1 MPRSWAILRIHLS
14 LLMGIGREVL
24 EGRVGAPGISL
35 RGTVRRRGWRKI
47 EGPGRGVHTREKQWL
62 SALWLLDTLLAVRV
76 PFSVH
81 VNDFTNPGEAMS
93 GAYLPLLL
101 LFGISLLNAV
111 GMVVASQILNPR
123 RPTPQKEM
131 PYESGMIP
139 LGDTRARFSVKFYMV
154 AISFIV
160 FDLETIFLIPW
171 AVRMRELGWGAFMA
185 MSMFVAVLAVG
196 LLYEWKKGGLEWE

>member
-1 MPRSWAILRIHLS
+1 
-14 LLMGIGREVL
+14 V
-24 EGRVGAPGISL
+24 
-35 RGTVRRRGWRKI
+35 T
-47 EGPGRGVHTREKQWL
+47 
-62 SALWLLDTLLAVRV
+62 
-76 PFSVH
+76 
-81 VNDFTNPGEAMS
+81 DFTNLGGVMS

-101 LFGISLLNAV
+101 LFGVALATAV
-111 GMVVASQILNPR
+111 GMVVLTQILNPR

-171 AVRMRELGWGAFMA
+171 AVQARALGWGAFLA
-185 MSMFVAVLAVG
+185 MTMFVIVLAVG
-196 LLYEWKKGGLEWE
+196 LLYEWKKGGLEWD